1 MLLAVSLR
9 SSGAMLLSVL
19 VLAACIGQ
27 GLDDRQARAAT
38 LAAARNWQL
47 LRLADSPL
55 PMIAYVPTSITAT
68 ETLTVYIEG
77 DGLAWLTRSH
87 PSDDP
92 TPRRPLALELAL
104 QHVPGVA
111 AYLGRPCQY
120 LDAGETGNCAPA
132 YWTSRRFS
140 LEVVESSNRAISTL
154 KEGFG
159 ATKLVLVGYS
169 GGGAIAALVAARRQD
184 VVQLVTVA
192 GNLDHH
198 LWTRHHGVLRLDG
211 SLNPALEWQR
221 LRGVPQLHFV
231 GADDRNIPAWIATAY
246 ASAYPASE
254 RPRIRVV
261 PGFNHVCCWV
271 ERWPE
276 LYEGTAP

>member
-9 SSGAMLLSVL
+9 SSSTLLLSVL

-27 GLDDRQARAAT
+27 GLDDRRARAAT

-47 LRLADSPL
+47 LRLDVSPL
-55 PMIAYVPTSITAT
+55 PLIAYVPTSITAA
-68 ETLTVYIEG
+68 ETLTVYMEG

-104 QHVPGVA
+104 QHAPGVA

-120 LDAGETGNCAPA
+120 LDADETEDCAPA
-132 YWTSRRFS
+132 YWTSHRFS
-140 LEVVESSNRAISTL
+140 PEVVEASNRAISAL

-159 ATKLVLVGYS
+159 ATQLVLVGYS

-211 SLNPALEWQR
+211 SLNPALEWER
-221 LRGVPQLHFV
+221 LRNVPQLHFV
-231 GADDRNIPAWIATAY
+231 GADDANIPAWIATHY
-246 ASAYPASE
+246 ASAFPASE
-254 RPRIRVV
+254 RPEIRIV
-261 PGFNHVCCWV
+261 PGFNHVCCWA

-276 LYEGTAP
+276 LYEGATR